1 MILMNN
7 VHMKSESL
15 TQQELILYDRI
26 RRDINSG
33 FTLEEAVDN
42 LVVLYQPLPDSQK
55 ISIEKVPLS
64 QNLFAVKRHC
74 QDKPGI
80 WGSAVTL
87 RRLVSD
93 SA

>member
-55 ISIEKVPLS
+55 ISIEKVRNVVMLLLAHQRLQRLS
-64 QNLFAVKRHC
+64 MRQ
-74 QDKPGI
+74 QI
-80 WGSAVTL
+80 
-87 RRLVSD
+87 
-93 SA
+93 